1 MIIINYFGVKIQS
14 SISNKKKM
22 ARIFKIKHEK
32 KNELFWR
39 EKSKVQFHIPKK
51 KNILAKKSK
60 NMNFTFEVIKGMSQN
75 LFLNTLSIQGW
86 EIVSHLK
93 HSCEGTH
100 HISPLYYKM
109 CNVVSWKKVKVYQMH
124 SLIWICTGC
133 PGKFW
138 IHFSAI
144 FQRT

>member
-1 MIIINYFGVKIQS
+1 MKIQS
-14 SISNKKKM
+14 SISNKKKW
-22 ARIFKIKHEK
+22 RENSKFKIKKMNYFGAKNPRFNFTFQRK
-32 KNELFWR
+32 KRFWR
-39 EKSKVQFHIPKK
+39 KSQ
-51 KNILAKKSK
+51 K
-60 NMNFTFEVIKGMSQN
+60 NMNFTFEVIKGTFFYMSQN

>member
-1 MIIINYFGVKIQS
+1 MLPDKNWWKMPELKN
-14 SISNKKKM
+14 SN
-22 ARIFKIKHEK
+22 ATFWVIFKH
-32 KNELFWR
+32 
-39 EKSKVQFHIPKK
+39 H
-51 KNILAKKSK
+51 A
-60 NMNFTFEVIKGMSQN
+60 FEVIKGTFFYMSQN
-75 LFLNTLSIQGW
+75 LFVHTLSIQGW

-144 FQRT
+144 FQRTQKLSKVSFQQTKWTTFLYLVRTF

>member
-1 MIIINYFGVKIQS
+1 MSIQNVNIARFARNVECDFFGDFQT
-14 SISNKKKM
+14 
-22 ARIFKIKHEK
+22 
-32 KNELFWR
+32 LW
-39 EKSKVQFHIPKK
+39 
-51 KNILAKKSK
+51 
-60 NMNFTFEVIKGMSQN
+60 IKGTFFYMSQN
-75 LFLNTLSIQGW
+75 LFVHTLSIQGW

-100 HISPLYYKM
+100 HISSLYYKM
-109 CNVVSWKKVKVYQMH
+109 CNVVSCKKVKVYQMH

-144 FQRT
+144 FQRTQKLSKVSFQQTKWTTFLYLVRTF

>member
-1 MIIINYFGVKIQS
+1 
-14 SISNKKKM
+14 M

-75 LFLNTLSIQGW
+75 LFLNTLSIQG
-86 EIVSHLK
+86 
-93 HSCEGTH
+93 
-100 HISPLYYKM
+100 
-109 CNVVSWKKVKVYQMH
+109 
-124 SLIWICTGC
+124 
-133 PGKFW
+133 
-138 IHFSAI
+138 
-144 FQRT
+144 